1 MTDISF
7 YLDYIKSEIE
17 QLAPDFTGNI
27 EFKLNFKQGGIANLN
42 CTLGKSVKCI
52 ESIKEKTYS

>member
-7 YLDYIKSEIE
+7 YLDYIKNEIE

-27 EFKLNFKQGGIANLN
+27 EFKLNFKEGGCANMN
-42 CTLGKSVKCI
+42 CILGKS
-52 ESIKEKTYS
+52 IKQISPERQRVYT